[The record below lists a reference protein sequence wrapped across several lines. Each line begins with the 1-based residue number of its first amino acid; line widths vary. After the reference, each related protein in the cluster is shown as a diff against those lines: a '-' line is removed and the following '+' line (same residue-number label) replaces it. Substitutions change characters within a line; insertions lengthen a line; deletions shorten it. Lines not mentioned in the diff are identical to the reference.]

1 MTSNWFLCLCWLVE
15 ENSKDIVKKAAAA
28 VGSLSDTGEWTSQG
42 SLYKAPSLTY
52 WHADTET
59 QTPHAYTLHSEI
71 VGEI

>member
-42 SLYKAPSLTY
+42 SLYKAPVWQTDMLTQIPKHPMLIHY
-52 WHADTET
+52 I
-59 QTPHAYTLHSEI
+59 QKL
-71 VGEI
+71 